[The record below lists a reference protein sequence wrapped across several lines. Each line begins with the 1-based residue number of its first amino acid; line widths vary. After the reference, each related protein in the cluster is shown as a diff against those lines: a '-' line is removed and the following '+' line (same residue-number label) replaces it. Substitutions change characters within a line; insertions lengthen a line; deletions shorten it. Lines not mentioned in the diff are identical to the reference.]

1 MKIAFTNTPRG
12 CIMFHGDDIMTN
24 QRQHCTH
31 CEKSTHRDLETKKK
45 INKRLKTIEGQIRGV
60 QNMIEEDKYCNDILI
75 QLLAIN
81 KSIKSVSNE
90 ILRNH
95 LATCVVRDI
104 KNDDPNVMDEVMEL
118 IRRLN

>member
-1 MKIAFTNTPRG
+1 MKIIFTNTPRG
-12 CIMFHGDDIMTN
+12 CIMFHGDDIMTS
-24 QRQHCTH
+24 QCQHCNH

-60 QNMIEEDKYCNDILI
+60 QNMIDEDKYCNDILI

>member
-1 MKIAFTNTPRG
+1 MEVTMKSNKKELFKELENLYYEIDSN
-12 CIMFHGDDIMTN
+12 DDIDFMTPPFYDCYP
-24 QRQHCTH
+24 QTIK
-31 CEKSTHRDLETKKK
+31 E
-45 INKRLKTIEGQIRGV
+45 LK
-60 QNMIEEDKYCNDILI
+60 EEIKYCNDILI

-90 ILRNH
+90 ILRDH